1 MGKYLTFKFSDIL
14 LKEGEGILLLP
25 VGGRVFPAKSGKAEV
40 RKLLLPVFP
49 KKSEKVYICPELR
62 IDMKRIAIQGIAGSF
77 HEDAAQRYFNEDIE
91 VIECK
96 SFTKVC
102 ELIDSD
108 QVEIAV
114 MAIEN
119 SIAGSILNNYQLIRD
134 YHLKI
139 IGEVFIHIEM
149 FLMANEGVTRSEI
162 TDIYSHAVALKQCAE
177 YLEKNFPEVELHELM
192 DTAAS
197 ARFISIERPRGG
209 AAIGN
214 LRSAKMYGLQ
224 VLDAGIETNRKN
236 YTRFLILSKHGNPT
250 EGTNKAS
257 LCFEV
262 GHFYG
267 SLAKVLNTFAENRIN
282 LSKIQSVPII
292 GKPNEYTF
300 HVDIE
305 WESVEN
311 YEKAIH
317 QVLKS
322 VSSLSILGEYV
333 RGELAIHNQ

>member
-1 MGKYLTFKFSDIL
+1 
-14 LKEGEGILLLP
+14 
-25 VGGRVFPAKSGKAEV
+25 
-40 RKLLLPVFP
+40 
-49 KKSEKVYICPELR
+49 
-62 IDMKRIAIQGIAGSF
+62 MKRIAIQGIAGSF
-77 HEDAAQRYFNEDIE
+77 HEDAAQRYFNEEIE
-91 VIECK
+91 VVECR
-96 SFTKVC
+96 SFNRVC

-119 SIAGSILNNYQLIRD
+119 SIAGSILENYQRIRD

-139 IGEVFIHIEM
+139 IGEVYIHIEM
-149 FLMANEGVTRSEI
+149 HLMTHEGVSRE
-162 TDIYSHAVALKQCAE
+162 DISDIFSHTMALKQCAE
-177 YLEKNFPEVELHELM
+177 YLEKHFPGAELHELG

-197 ARFISIERPRGG
+197 ARFVAQEKPAGA

-214 LRSAKMYGLQ
+214 LRSARLYGLTI
-224 VLDAGIETNRKN
+224 LDSGIESNRKN

-267 SLAKVLNTFAENRIN
+267 SLARVLNTFAEHRIN
-282 LSKIQSVPII
+282 LTKIQSVPVI
-292 GKPNEYTF
+292 GRPNEYNF

-305 WESVEN
+305 WETLEN
-311 YEKAIH
+311 YERAIH
-317 QVLKS
+317 HVLKS

-333 RGELAIHNQ
+333 RGEMAMHNQ